1 MYAIAPGSIE
11 MDGRCLDE
19 RNSQQAEA
27 VNLFTR
33 ASRGCDTPTDVID
46 TQSKSTELN
55 PSEADPL
62 N

>member
-1 MYAIAPGSIE
+1 
-11 MDGRCLDE
+11 MDGQCLDE

-55 PSEADPL
+55 LSGGRSSQL
-62 N
+62 NMSFA